1 MTVLILGMMIGFMIF
16 FPLVIA
22 PTIFRTLSEE
32 QAGKI
37 LRIFFPKYYLFGI
50 VLSVIGLGSSYYQ
63 ADNISL
69 LSFIFLFITFTY
81 SRQILMPA
89 INKAKDDFSE
99 KNEIAKLQFNRLHM
113 FSVLINFIQLIL
125 CLCLILNLFFF
136 KLQF

>member
-1 MTVLILGMMIGFMIF
+1 LTVLILGMMIGFMIF

-50 VLSVIGLGSSYYQ
+50 VLSVIGLGFSYYQ

-69 LSFIFLFITFTY
+69 LSFIFLFITFTF

>member
-1 MTVLILGMMIGFMIF
+1 MIVLILGMMIGFMIF

-50 VLSVIGLGSSYYQ
+50 ILSVIGLGSSYYQ
-63 ADNISL
+63 TDNISL

>member
-1 MTVLILGMMIGFMIF
+1 MIVLILGMMIGFMIF

-50 VLSVIGLGSSYYQ
+50 ILSVIGLGSSYYQ

-136 KLQF
+136 KFQF